1 MHLGRDRAGERPR
14 LNVPRPELK
23 LRVALGEKFENDE
36 ASNTTRP
43 FVLSAGTLPEGE
55 WRKIAALLSG

>member
-1 MHLGRDRAGERPR
+1 
-14 LNVPRPELK
+14 
-23 LRVALGEKFENDE
+23 VALGEKFENGE

-55 WRKIAALLSG
+55 WHKIAALLSG